1 MTISELIALLAAQ
14 QDRHGD
20 LQVRLDWSANCG
32 GHYNCYGPTGGVASV
47 QRGDEFIV
55 IEAADA

>member
-1 MTISELIALLAAQ
+1 MNISELISLLEAAKA
-14 QDRHGD
+14 RRGD
-20 LQVRLDWSANCG
+20 LEVKLDWSANCG

-55 IEAADA
+55 IEAADV